1 MSSIFFFPFRDD
13 NPSFSVPIVTIS
25 LVCLNVFFY
34 IISGLAG
41 EMAFLRNIFT
51 FGLIPAELF
60 HGVTVNTYPSDWLLP
75 DDALPTIGDFPTFL
89 TLFADMFMHC
99 GFMHLLGN
107 MWFLWLFGDNIE
119 DRMGSF
125 KFIIFYLVAGLI
137 AALSHGL
144 TDTSGVIPMIGASGA
159 ISGVIGAYII
169 LFPYARIH
177 TLIFVFFFFK
187 TVRVPAWI
195 YLGLWFIGQVFA
207 GFHSLG
213 VSGAGVAF
221 FAHIGG
227 FIVGVIMV
235 KLFAPKQFVQFIG
248 SDGRFHFTE
257 QKYIPE
263 EDYFDY

>member
-1 MSSIFFFPFRDD
+1 
-13 NPSFSVPIVTIS
+13 
-25 LVCLNVFFY
+25 
-34 IISGLAG
+34 
-41 EMAFLRNIFT
+41 MAFVRNLYT

-60 HGVTVNTYPSDWLLP
+60 HGVTVDSIPSEWFLP
-75 DDALPTIGDFPTFL
+75 DVIPPAIGNIPTVMTMFTH
-89 TLFADMFMHC
+89 MFMHG

-107 MWFLWLFGDNIE
+107 IWFLWLFGDNVE

-125 KFIIFYLVAGLI
+125 RFIIFYLVAGLI

-177 TLIFVFFFFK
+177 TLVFVFFFFR
-187 TVRVPAWI
+187 TVRIPAWI
-195 YLGLWFIGQVFA
+195 FLGFWFIGQVFY

-227 FIVGVIMV
+227 FIAGVIMV
-235 KLFAPKQFVQFIG
+235 KLFAPKQFVQAID
-248 SDGRFHFTE
+248 SDGKFYFTE
-257 QKYIPE
+257 VEDNPE
-263 EDYFDY
+263 DDYLDY